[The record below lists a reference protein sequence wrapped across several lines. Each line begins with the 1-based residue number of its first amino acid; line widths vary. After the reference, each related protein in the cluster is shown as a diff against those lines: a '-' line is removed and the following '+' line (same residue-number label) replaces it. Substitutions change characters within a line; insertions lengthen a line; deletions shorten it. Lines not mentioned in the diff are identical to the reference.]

1 MTIRPAFRL
10 LLVPALVACVALLP
24 SVGLTQSPAPQPT
37 PPAPQQPSPPAV
49 PQPAP
54 PPPIKRIEIS
64 GNMRIP
70 AERIL
75 AAVTETKVGEPPSDE
90 KLRADVRAINDL
102 GWFADVS
109 VRADR
114 EPDGMVITF
123 LVTENP
129 VISEIVVERNTAVA
143 AEEIRG
149 ALGVPI
155 GEVLNLVK
163 MREGARAVQKL
174 YADKGFAL
182 ARVADLGILPAEQPD
197 QARLRVRI
205 AEGGV
210 ETVRFEGLR
219 KTQPAVA
226 LRYVRETKPGVIF
239 NVNVLQRDLQRLFD
253 TGLFETIRARPEP
266 GATPDS
272 AVIVIEVKEA
282 RTAQASF
289 GLGYSSRDGLLG
301 FIEYRDRNW
310 QGRAQS
316 FAIRA
321 ERAVQTTSGAQ
332 LNYQVDFSEP
342 FFDDAGTGLDLSVF
356 SRASIEYEYC
366 TTSCVPP
373 AVPGSVQSRY
383 SLQRNGSV
391 IGFNRPLDGATIG
404 TVRLRSEQ
412 SEITGLPIDPN
423 SNCSVDPCNLPQG
436 FVPGR
441 VVSLQ
446 LGVGRDTRNAR
457 FNATAGDRTSLLG
470 EIAVS
475 ALGSDF
481 DFTKYSL
488 DYQHLFPVGEDSVI
502 VGRIFGGVANVASC
516 PTSAPK
522 PAACLP
528 LQDRFI
534 LGGPS
539 TVRGLP
545 AGFKSDT
552 SILLA
557 NLEYRFP
564 MSALIP
570 SFRDVTTILFVDAG
584 NAPASFTDPPEVAY
598 GLGIAINTPL
608 GPIRIDLA
616 WRGLDGTRQTWLSL
630 GAPF

>member
-54 PPPIKRIEIS
+54 PPPVKRIEIS

-75 AAVTETKVGEPPSDE
+75 TAVTETKVGEAPSDE

-129 VISEIVVERNTAVA
+129 VISEIVVEGNTAVA

-149 ALGVPI
+149 ALGVPT
-155 GEVLNLVK
+155 GDVLNLVK

-174 YADKGFAL
+174 YADKGFVL
-182 ARVADLGILPAEQPD
+182 ARVADLSILPAEQPD

-205 AEGGV
+205 AEGAV

-321 ERAVQTTSGAQ
+321 ERAVQTGSGAQ
-332 LNYQVDFSEP
+332 LNYEVDFNEP
-342 FFDDAGTGLDLSVF
+342 FFDSAGTGLDLSVF
-356 SRASIEYEYC
+356 SRASVEYEYSS
-366 TTSCVPP
+366 TSTI
-373 AVPGSVQSRY
+373 QSRY
-383 SLQRNGSV
+383 SLQRDGAV
-391 IGFNRPLDGATIG
+391 MGLNRPLDAATVGSI
-404 TVRLRSEQ
+404 RLRSER
-412 SEITGLPIDPN
+412 SEVTGLPIDPN
-423 SNCSVDPCNLPQG
+423 SNCTLAPCSPPAD

-441 VVSLQ
+441 GGSLQ
-446 LGVGRDTRNAR
+446 LGVARDTRDAR
-457 FNATAGDRTSLLG
+457 FSPTTGDKVSLLSDV
-470 EIAVS
+470 ALT

-481 DFTKYSL
+481 EYTKYSI
-488 DYQHLFPVGEDSVI
+488 DYQHLFPT
-502 VGRIFGGVANVASC
+502 GGGAAVVARVYAGIANTAPCTNPV
-516 PTSAPK
+516 PT

-528 LQDRFI
+528 LQDRFV

-545 AGFKSDT
+545 SGFKRDT
-552 SILLA
+552 SIVVG

-564 MSALIP
+564 LSALVP
-570 SFRDVTTILFVDAG
+570 
-584 NAPASFTDPPEVAY
+584 SFTDVGMILFADSGAAPLDSTPETGY
-598 GLGIAINTPL
+598 GVGIAINTPL

-616 WRGLDGTRQTWLSL
+616 WRGLDGSRQTWLSL